1 MSSLDPDSFPTP
13 SSSSRPKGTPSITP
27 RRFNRFW
34 QPRQVQTQPLPKFR
48 TALGSLDEADTNQ
61 QPISPQSLFS
71 DNILPSSPTERFQD
85 DSRKRKLQPEVSE
98 TEGDFKRPALN
109 LDDMPPLRLTRSS
122 SSNLNN
128 NNSLNASDSF
138 SSQASLESLDSCR
151 KATLVSPNCS
161 PTRTEYLLT
170 IQQSSFFK
178 TSRGVAKT
186 PKKGNA
192 VKTADMALKEP
203 QPDEVC

>member
-1 MSSLDPDSFPTP
+1 MSSLDPDTLPTP

-48 TALGSLDEADTNQ
+48 TALGSLDESDINQ
-61 QPISPQSLFS
+61 QPFSPQSLFS

-85 DSRKRKLQPEVSE
+85 DSRKRKLEPEASD
-98 TEGDFKRPALN
+98 TEGDFKRPTLN

-122 SSNLNN
+122 TTNLNDDN
-128 NNSLNASDSF
+128 ESKASDSF
-138 SSQASLESLDSCR
+138 TSQVSLESLDSCR

-161 PTRTEYLLT
+161 PTLTKPLLT
-170 IQQSSFFK
+170 AQQSSFFK
-178 TSRGVAKT
+178 TSRGVART

-192 VKTADMALKEP
+192 IKNTQIAPEEP
-203 QPDEVC
+203 QPDNVC

>member
-1 MSSLDPDSFPTP
+1 MSSLEPDTFPTP

-48 TALGSLDEADTNQ
+48 TALGSLDEADINQ

-85 DSRKRKLQPEVSE
+85 DSRKRKLQPDASE
-98 TEGDFKRPALN
+98 TEGDFKRPTLN

-122 SSNLNN
+122 TNLNVDTT
-128 NNSLNASDSF
+128 SSASDSF
-138 SSQASLESLDSCR
+138 TSQVSLESLDSCR
-151 KATLVSPNCS
+151 KATLVRP
-161 PTRTEYLLT
+161 
-170 IQQSSFFK
+170 QSQFNSHQTFTNNSIEQFLQ
-178 TSRGVAKT
+178 
-186 PKKGNA
+186 N
-192 VKTADMALKEP
+192 
-203 QPDEVC
+203 